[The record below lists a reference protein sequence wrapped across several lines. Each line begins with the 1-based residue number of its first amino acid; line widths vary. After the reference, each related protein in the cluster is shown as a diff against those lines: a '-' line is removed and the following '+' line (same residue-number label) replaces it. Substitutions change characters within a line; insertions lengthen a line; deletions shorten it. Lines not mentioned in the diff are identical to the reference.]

1 MMRPMKLGGEQ
12 LMFGQGVLEHLKTI
26 DGKKAV
32 IVTSGDYLII
42 SGHMAKIQGY
52 LKDAGIKSIVIDDV
66 EPDPSFETIDR
77 GAKKM
82 IEYGPDW
89 IVGVGGGSAMDAAKA
104 MWVIYEHPEID
115 SIDKFEAKHNNMPPL
130 RNKARMIA
138 IPTTSGTASEV
149 SRSVVITNTETHK
162 KSGAS
167 DMKMIPDVVILEPD
181 ITASMPPKLTAATG
195 MDALT
200 HAIEAYTS
208 TRANMI
214 SDVLAEKSVA
224 MIMENL
230 VTAYNTGDDLTAREN
245 MLVASCLA
253 GMAFTNVS
261 LGIVHSIAHTVGGLF
276 GIPHGLADAIVLP
289 YVIEF
294 NMSDDK
300 AKERYNDLSKKIN
313 KDSLLDAVKE
323 INNKLDIPVS
333 LKEVINDDKSFTDQL
348 EDIAKLSIA
357 DGCTKTNPIVPNVD
371 EMKALILK
379 IYNGGTTNE
388 R

>member
-26 DGKKAV
+26 DGKRAV
-32 IVTSGDYLII
+32 IVTSGDYLIV

-52 LKDAGIKSIVIDDV
+52 LKDAGIESMVIDDV
-66 EPDPSFETIDR
+66 EPDPSFETVYR
-77 GAKKM
+77 GAKVM
-82 IEYGPDW
+82 MDYGPDW

-104 MWVIYEHPEID
+104 MWIIYEHPEID

-200 HAIEAYTS
+200 HAVEAYTS

-224 MIMENL
+224 MILDNL
-230 VTAYNTGDDLTAREN
+230 VTAYKTGDDLTAREN

-276 GIPHGLADAIVLP
+276 GIPHGLADAIILP

-294 NMSDDK
+294 NMSDK
-300 AKERYNDLSKKIN
+300 TAEQRYKKLAGKIN
-313 KDSLLDAVKE
+313 KDSLLEAVKE
-323 INNKLDIPVS
+323 INEKLDIPTS
-333 LKEVINDDKSFTDQL
+333 LKEVINDDKSFNEQL
-348 EDIAKLSIA
+348 EEIAKLAIA

-379 IYNGGTTNE
+379 IYNGGTANE
-388 R
+388 C

>member
-52 LKDAGIKSIVIDDV
+52 LKDAGIESIVIDDV

-82 IEYGPDW
+82 LEYGPDW

-224 MIMENL
+224 MIMDNL

-294 NMSDDK
+294 NMTDDK
-300 AKERYNDLSKKIN
+300 AKERYNDLAKKID

-323 INNKLDIPVS
+323 INDKLDIPIS
-333 LKEVINDDKSFTDQL
+333 LKEVINDDKSFNDQL

-357 DGCTKTNPIVPNVD
+357 DGCTKTNPIVPDVN
-371 EMKALILK
+371 EMKALISK

>member
-26 DGKKAV
+26 EGNKAV
-32 IVTSGDYLII
+32 IVTSGDYLIV

-52 LKDAGIKSIVIDDV
+52 LKDAGIESIIIDDV
-66 EPDPSFETIDR
+66 EPDPSFETIHE

-82 IEYGPDW
+82 MEYGPDW

-104 MWVIYEHPEID
+104 MWVIYEYPEID
-115 SIDKFEAKHNNMPPL
+115 TIDKFESKHNNMPPL

-149 SRSVVITNTETHK
+149 SRSVVITNTATHK

-181 ITASMPPKLTAATG
+181 ITASMPKGLTAATG

-214 SDVLAEKSVA
+214 SDVLAEKAVA
-224 MIMENL
+224 MILDNL
-230 VTAYNTGDDLTAREN
+230 VTAYNTGNDLTAREN
-245 MLVASCLA
+245 MQVASCFA

-276 GIPHGLADAIVLP
+276 GIPHGLADAIILP

-294 NMSDDK
+294 NMSDDM
-300 AKERYNDLSKKIN
+300 AKKRYNELAKKIN
-313 KDSLLDAVKE
+313 KDSLLDAVRE
-323 INNKLDIPVS
+323 INNQLDIPFS
-333 LKEVINDDKSFTDQL
+333 LKEVINDDDSFKAQL
-348 EDIAKLSIA
+348 EEIAKLAIA
-357 DGCTKTNPIVPNVD
+357 DGCTKTNPIVPDV
-371 EMKALILK
+371 EHMKKLILK

-388 R
+388 C

>member
-26 DGKKAV
+26 DGKRAV
-32 IVTSGDYLII
+32 IVTSGDYLIV

-52 LKDAGIKSIVIDDV
+52 LKDAGIESMVIDDV
-66 EPDPSFETIDR
+66 EPDPSFETVYR
-77 GAKKM
+77 GAKVM
-82 IEYGPDW
+82 MDYGPDW

-104 MWVIYEHPEID
+104 MWIIYEHPEID

-208 TRANMI
+208 TRANII

-224 MIMENL
+224 MILDNL
-230 VTAYNTGDDLTAREN
+230 VTAYKTGDDLTAREN

-276 GIPHGLADAIVLP
+276 GIPHGLADAIILP

-294 NMSDDK
+294 NMSDK
-300 AKERYNDLSKKIN
+300 TAEERYKELAEKIN
-313 KDSLLDAVKE
+313 KDSLLEAVKE
-323 INNKLDIPVS
+323 INEKLDIPTS
-333 LKEVINDDKSFTDQL
+333 LKEVINDDKSFNEQL
-348 EDIAKLSIA
+348 EEIAKLAIA

-379 IYNGGTTNE
+379 IYNGGTANE
-388 R
+388 C

>member
-32 IVTSGDYLII
+32 IVTSGDYLIV

-52 LKDAGIKSIVIDDV
+52 LKDAGIESMVIDDV
-66 EPDPSFETIDR
+66 EPDPSFETVYR
-77 GAKKM
+77 GAKVM
-82 IEYGPDW
+82 MDYGPDW

-115 SIDKFEAKHNNMPPL
+115 NIDKFAAKHNNMPPL

-149 SRSVVITNTETHK
+149 SRSVVITNTVTHK

-214 SDVLAEKSVA
+214 SDVLAEKSVS
-224 MIMENL
+224 MIMDNL
-230 VTAYNTGDDLTAREN
+230 VTAYTAGDDLTAREN

-294 NMSDDK
+294 NMSD
-300 AKERYNDLSKKIN
+300 ANAEERYKELAEKIN
-313 KDSLLDAVKE
+313 KDSLLEAVKE
-323 INNKLDIPVS
+323 INEKLDIPTS
-333 LKEVINDDKSFTDQL
+333 LKEVINDDKSFNKQL
-348 EDIAKLSIA
+348 EEIAKLSIA

-379 IYNGGTTNE
+379 IYNGGTANE
-388 R
+388 C